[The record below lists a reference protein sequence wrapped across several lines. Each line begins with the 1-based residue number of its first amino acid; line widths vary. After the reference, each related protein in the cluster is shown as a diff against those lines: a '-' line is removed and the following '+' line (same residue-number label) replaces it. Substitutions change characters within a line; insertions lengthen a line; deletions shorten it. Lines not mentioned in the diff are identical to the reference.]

1 MSVFGLI
8 VREGMLLVA
17 CGVSIGA
24 IGTAALARTLQS
36 QLFGIA
42 WTDPTMLATAGAALG
57 AVALAAC
64 ALPAFHAT
72 RINPIV
78 ALTE

>member
-1 MSVFGLI
+1 M
-8 VREGMLLVA
+8 
-17 CGVSIGA
+17 
-24 IGTAALARTLQS
+24 TLQS
-36 QLFGIA
+36 QLFGVGWTNPAVFTIA
-42 WTDPTMLATAGAALG
+42 FALLS

-64 ALPAFHAT
+64 ALPAFRAT